1 MLDHFF
7 RSQHLI
13 ARLRGNPGVESLD
26 AFAGHLNG
34 CGYSRSQGARHLRA
48 AAHLLHWL
56 DGKHLS
62 LTEIDAA
69 TVNRFERHLLHC
81 RCTGF
86 ADMHRDKLL
95 RGVRA
100 FIAFRQGR
108 PLCVRDVDQVEAA
121 PSELWDSFCCWMREQ
136 RGIAERTL
144 CDYRQYLQPLLTEIS
159 TAPDK
164 LNAARLR
171 RFILELSRNV
181 GNARVKAA
189 TSALRTFIRFLVAQG
204 QCPASLVDAIPSV
217 AHWRLSS
224 LPQYLQPEEVERVL
238 DSADTQ
244 TPVGKRDRAIL
255 LLLARLGLRAGDVVQ
270 LRLMDIDWRAA
281 TITVSGKNR
290 QQTQLPLTQEVGD
303 ALVIYLQYGRAPT
316 QSDHLFIRAI
326 APFRPFRDA
335 RGISDIAKLALRR
348 AGVNAPQRGA
358 AHVLRHSAATTMLR
372 HGASLQEISTVLRH
386 QSVASTQIYAKVDVV
401 ALHEL
406 AQPWPQVLPC

>member
-13 ARLRGNPGVESLD
+13 AQLHVNPGVESLN
-26 AFAGHLNG
+26 AFAGHLAG

-62 LTEIDAA
+62 LTATDAA
-69 TVNRFERHLLHC
+69 AVIRFERHLAHC

-86 ADMHRDKLL
+86 ADMYRDKLL
-95 RGVRA
+95 RGIRA
-100 FIAFRQGR
+100 FMAFHQGR
-108 PLCVRDVDQVEAA
+108 PLCLDDSTQVAAA
-121 PSELWDSFCCWMREQ
+121 PSELWDSFCRWMREQ

-144 CDYRQYLQPLLTEIS
+144 CDYRQYLQPLLAEIGNE
-159 TAPDK
+159 PNK
-164 LNAARLR
+164 LHAARLR
-171 RFILELSRNV
+171 RFVLELSHNV

-189 TSALRTFIRFLVAQG
+189 TSGLRTFIRFLVSQG
-204 QCPASLVDAIPSV
+204 HCPASLVDAIPSV

-238 DSADTQ
+238 DSVDTQ
-244 TPVGKRDRAIL
+244 TPVGQRDRAIL

-290 QQTQLPLTQEVGD
+290 RQTQLPLTQEVGD
-303 ALVIYLQYGRAPT
+303 AIVSYLQHGRAPT
-316 QSDHLFIRAI
+316 QSDRLFVRAI

-372 HGASLQEISTVLRH
+372 RGASLQDISTVLRH

-406 AQPWPQVLPC
+406 AQPWPEVLPC

>member
-1 MLDHFF
+1 MLDYFF

-26 AFAGHLNG
+26 AFAGHLSG
-34 CGYSRSQGARHLRA
+34 CGYSLSHGARHLRA

-56 DGKHLS
+56 DGKRLS
-62 LTEIDAA
+62 LTEVDAA
-69 TVNRFERHLLHC
+69 AVNRFERHLGRC

-86 ADMHRDKLL
+86 TGMHRDKLL
-95 RGVRA
+95 RGIRA
-100 FIAFRQGR
+100 FMAFQQGR
-108 PLCVRDVDQVEAA
+108 PLCVSDVTQIEAA
-121 PSELWDSFCCWMREQ
+121 PSELWDSFCRWMREQ
-136 RGIAERTL
+136 RGTAERTL
-144 CDYRQYLQPLLTEIS
+144 CDYRQYLQPLLAEIGTE
-159 TAPDK
+159 PNR
-164 LNAARLR
+164 LNPTRLR
-171 RFILELSRNV
+171 RFILELGRNG
-181 GNARVKAA
+181 GNARAKAA
-189 TSALRTFIRFLVAQG
+189 TSALRTFIRFQVAQG

-224 LPQYLQPEEVERVL
+224 LPQYLQPQEVERVL
-238 DSADTQ
+238 VSADTQ

-270 LRLMDIDWRAA
+270 LRLTDIDWRSA

-303 ALVIYLQYGRAPT
+303 AIVSYLQHGRAPT
-316 QSDHLFIRAI
+316 QSDRLFVRAI
-326 APFRPFRDA
+326 APFRAFRDA
-335 RGISDIAKLALRR
+335 RGISDVAKLALRR

-386 QSVASTQIYAKVDVV
+386 QSVASTQIYAKVDIV